1 MGTFTRLSTGE
12 IIKPRS
18 TAATGQD
25 VGRPH
30 PSQPA
35 AVPPSPKGE
44 GFAPAGGTGAAAGEA
59 ARPSVG
65 GIANGAVDAA
75 LRSILSGGPAAST
88 DIWTRGS
95 QYSGVG
101 SSGLNEAR
109 EDRLRQL
116 EARRSELTAGLDLEG
131 AAALD
136 NEISSLRKQ
145 LGRTLPQQTIKTVS
159 GMLKAIP
166 AGLEGAAGSMA
177 NAWTSFYQG
186 GQGGRDAR
194 NRETLREYTAGL
206 DQSRRRLASM
216 LEDNARAPGT
226 WGEGDIRSQQNLVN
240 DWQRKYDAMSK
251 VIDEDIQQQATQES
265 YKAADTLSADSARRM
280 EEAKEGLLLP
290 GQVMVDATG
299 SFVQNV
305 ADMGVNTLMGTP
317 GSMGTFAMRAFGG
330 GAQQARQE
338 MEAMGTAGQEGAY
351 TKQTVYGLAS
361 MAKEIA
367 TEKIL
372 NLSAPFGAAYGKGS
386 IDDITQRAIDRAAS
400 RFARTAAGKRALE
413 RGLNFV
419 NSAASEGLEE
429 LIGDWIE
436 WQLPNIY
443 GGEIKSAKEVL
454 ENSVYDFMVG
464 AASGGLGD
472 VAFRGANRALDAA
485 AGNTARLL
493 EQAAQEAAQ
502 NGKTTNNTAAQILAD
517 EAARSVLE
525 AGAGLTI
532 TEDMTKS
539 QQRAAVKEAVGRL
552 STAPE
557 STQTEGRGI
566 TLPDIQERT
575 EARRAYDIGR
585 IQRASSTLGE
595 NGRKA
600 MTATYDGQT
609 DAGRYYGG
617 VAVYYQ
623 AGISGKDLNK
633 VSGDYSGVLTP
644 AQQFAAYAS
653 GQNDAAASLERE
665 KQAARFAPMAGEE
678 SGLVYDDFVREAVE
692 SGRTLTDANWES
704 ITDTNGETRAYLSA
718 GTAERINTLARDLG
732 VRVRFVDVVDR
743 NTNANAQIDGSEILV
758 ERNNENPVMAIVGH
772 ELTHRMQQLAPE
784 AYREFR
790 DLVMQDQKF
799 EGEVQKKIDNA
810 AKWGVTLDTE
820 GAMDEIAADA
830 AGLLMDDGQVLDDFI
845 RRNQDNRTVLEK
857 LRDAFR
863 ALWQKLTG
871 KEKQK
876 AGEAEKKL
884 TAALEAAV
892 AQAEQNSKNAAQTE
906 DGGVRYSINEQFG
919 QEIQEWSEEGR
930 PEGERF
936 VLGSTGPVL
945 QGLGAIESDIYM
957 NGDKISTIL
966 KQHPEMTIREI
977 QRIPDILEDP
987 VLVLKSR
994 NVGGSARN
1002 SRMVMFGS
1010 VKAQDGRPVMCVLD
1024 LRPMERGFL
1033 LDDMQKVTSAYT
1045 KDTNPVGFITN
1056 SDVLY
1061 ADKKR
1066 TAHLLS
1072 VIGFQMPISCNQS
1085 GYIGSIVYEHGN
1097 VNLTGKNFSD
1107 VVKMGGKPRYSMK
1120 EYTDAEKQ
1128 DHAKAALAHFGRTFS
1143 WNETGYLTQ
1152 DGKKIDF
1159 SGKHDG
1165 GPGGYRTVDHRDISE
1180 ALGLDYGGDDYSGS
1194 MVQFMS
1200 EGNIRISPESGGINM
1215 SVAPTKAQEQA
1226 LDDFISR
1233 ERGEVMLDI
1242 DAPGGD
1248 TVVSVEYPRGTR
1260 ASKVLSDIRQYF
1272 KDGTVPQISELAQFR
1287 YSLKEGTISKS
1298 YEALLRENAAL
1309 RERVDYWK
1317 GQTRRTDRV
1326 TTDKKAVEK
1335 AARDLIRRYGAEVE
1349 LEDIRGGMQSLFDYI
1364 SSGSD
1369 GKNELTYTE
1378 ARRRAESIARTLVEN
1393 AVAVDDGL
1401 YQDHRDLRKHLRNT
1415 KLNISESDSR
1425 DIPGFNEFRKR
1436 NFGRLNIGK
1445 GRTNIDQAYREL
1457 AELWPGLFNEQEYSH
1472 PADQLYHIAE
1482 VLDAVSAVET
1492 YNPFSG
1498 DLRNAV
1504 AGAANEIMELFFD
1517 PPQTRATFADRQAQ
1531 KQDKLRAQNRKLVQQ
1546 AIERER
1552 AVRDRQIKRLQDH
1565 YARVQRD
1572 RAERQADSAAR
1583 TRLLNIARRLQNK
1596 KLPAVNRAL
1605 LDQYIGDL
1613 NTAAKSMTG
1622 RTLERLSE
1630 LRDWY
1635 EEQKENDPDFIADP
1649 SVEKELKQLSKRQ
1662 IGDMTADEVA
1672 GLTRVLLNIENELR
1686 NKKRL
1691 IDSEDRRDIYLQGV
1705 QTIND
1710 IENSGGNREDG
1721 VMGAIDRYIV
1731 TETLSPLR
1739 QIKRMAGYVKSDP
1752 LIKLTNALADGQRES
1767 LAYQMEAEK
1776 PFRKWAEDK
1785 KFSRDFS
1792 GGRARTITIAGL
1804 VSGKGMTSVE
1814 ITPAMRASLYLH
1826 SLNDQNLRHI
1836 RDGGITIPEMK
1847 LYKKGKLA
1855 AAYARGMTIK
1865 LTPSQ
1870 VRSIT
1875 SAMTMEEKAFA
1886 RAVHAYFNGQSR
1898 DRVNQVSEKLKGYS
1912 IARVEH
1918 YFPINTDS
1926 SFTRA
1931 DFEALKFDGTLEGMG
1946 FLKERQDKAANPILL
1961 RDANL
1966 VLEQSIAQHSRYVGL
1981 AIPVRN
1987 FNKVWGVT
1995 KSSFNDDGSRNSYES
2010 SVQKAVKKAWGESGY
2025 QYVEKMMADLQG
2037 SGKQKNVWTKALNKI
2052 RSNYAGAVL
2061 TLNASVAMKQA
2072 ASYPT
2077 AAAVLGWG
2085 PLARAMTDMGKVDL
2099 DLIAKYT
2106 PLQWYRSK
2114 GFSTRELGDLRQA
2127 GGPIAKVMNSL
2138 PPALNWVQGAD
2149 LLTTRKLWK
2158 ASEYYVRAN
2167 NRELSV
2173 GTDGYYRAVAEVY
2186 NRVIEE
2192 TQPNYTTMQR
2202 PQLLRSDDSLM
2213 GNLAMFKTQPFQNFN
2228 ILYDAVGEYMAAKK
2242 NGVDIRTARQNL
2254 GNAVTSQLA
2263 QLAVFAGMTMAWAMF
2278 RGRREKY
2285 EDEEGEMSLQ
2295 SVASAL
2301 GKDMIGGQLSTVPFA
2316 QEIFDAGD
2324 LFVTALQKGLGKDVT
2339 GKSSSYYGLEATVIS
2354 AIGDVSSGLQ
2364 GLANLTGKMFKAVED
2379 GEEIKASSI
2388 WPTIDSSI
2396 DKISKAAGVPYEN
2409 VANLFH
2415 AGYRH
2420 ACIAA
2425 LGKYQGE
2432 YAALK
2437 LTADPEKKASSY
2449 YDLLY
2454 KAMERAPE
2462 QYDAIYRD
2470 MAAGGNFPED
2480 KIKSAMEKRMKAAQG
2495 VERVEDLEQ
2504 RYLSPEQERAYSGI
2518 RRSVAG
2524 TSIWSTATAEQRSA
2538 AEDDIYNI
2546 IAGNSSGEKLREK
2559 IDGGAAFGID
2569 EADYILYRLALHMVD
2584 QPTES
2589 GKLGT
2594 YTNEEVE
2601 AAINMLSGLSDKA
2614 RGYLWE
2620 AQGKSEKSNPYS

>member
-617 VAVYYQ
+617 FAVYYQ

-1010 VKAQDGRPVMCVLD
+1010 VKAQDGL
-1024 LRPMERGFL
+1024 
-1033 LDDMQKVTSAYT
+1033 
-1045 KDTNPVGFITN
+1045 
-1056 SDVLY
+1056 
-1061 ADKKR
+1061 
-1066 TAHLLS
+1066 
-1072 VIGFQMPISCNQS
+1072 
-1085 GYIGSIVYEHGN
+1085 
-1097 VNLTGKNFSD
+1097 
-1107 VVKMGGKPRYSMK
+1107 
-1120 EYTDAEKQ
+1120 
-1128 DHAKAALAHFGRTFS
+1128 
-1143 WNETGYLTQ
+1143 
-1152 DGKKIDF
+1152 
-1159 SGKHDG
+1159 
-1165 GPGGYRTVDHRDISE
+1165 
-1180 ALGLDYGGDDYSGS
+1180 
-1194 MVQFMS
+1194 
-1200 EGNIRISPESGGINM
+1200 
-1215 SVAPTKAQEQA
+1215 
-1226 LDDFISR
+1226 
-1233 ERGEVMLDI
+1233 
-1242 DAPGGD
+1242 
-1248 TVVSVEYPRGTR
+1248 
-1260 ASKVLSDIRQYF
+1260 
-1272 KDGTVPQISELAQFR
+1272 
-1287 YSLKEGTISKS
+1287 
-1298 YEALLRENAAL
+1298 
-1309 RERVDYWK
+1309 
-1317 GQTRRTDRV
+1317 
-1326 TTDKKAVEK
+1326 
-1335 AARDLIRRYGAEVE
+1335 
-1349 LEDIRGGMQSLFDYI
+1349 
-1364 SSGSD
+1364 
-1369 GKNELTYTE
+1369 
-1378 ARRRAESIARTLVEN
+1378 
-1393 AVAVDDGL
+1393 
-1401 YQDHRDLRKHLRNT
+1401 
-1415 KLNISESDSR
+1415 
-1425 DIPGFNEFRKR
+1425 
-1436 NFGRLNIGK
+1436 
-1445 GRTNIDQAYREL
+1445 
-1457 AELWPGLFNEQEYSH
+1457 
-1472 PADQLYHIAE
+1472 
-1482 VLDAVSAVET
+1482 
-1492 YNPFSG
+1492 
-1498 DLRNAV
+1498 
-1504 AGAANEIMELFFD
+1504 
-1517 PPQTRATFADRQAQ
+1517 
-1531 KQDKLRAQNRKLVQQ
+1531 
-1546 AIERER
+1546 
-1552 AVRDRQIKRLQDH
+1552 
-1565 YARVQRD
+1565 
-1572 RAERQADSAAR
+1572 
-1583 TRLLNIARRLQNK
+1583 
-1596 KLPAVNRAL
+1596 
-1605 LDQYIGDL
+1605 
-1613 NTAAKSMTG
+1613 
-1622 RTLERLSE
+1622 
-1630 LRDWY
+1630 
-1635 EEQKENDPDFIADP
+1635 
-1649 SVEKELKQLSKRQ
+1649 
-1662 IGDMTADEVA
+1662 
-1672 GLTRVLLNIENELR
+1672 
-1686 NKKRL
+1686 
-1691 IDSEDRRDIYLQGV
+1691 
-1705 QTIND
+1705 
-1710 IENSGGNREDG
+1710 
-1721 VMGAIDRYIV
+1721 
-1731 TETLSPLR
+1731 
-1739 QIKRMAGYVKSDP
+1739 
-1752 LIKLTNALADGQRES
+1752 
-1767 LAYQMEAEK
+1767 
-1776 PFRKWAEDK
+1776 
-1785 KFSRDFS
+1785 
-1792 GGRARTITIAGL
+1792 
-1804 VSGKGMTSVE
+1804 
-1814 ITPAMRASLYLH
+1814 
-1826 SLNDQNLRHI
+1826 
-1836 RDGGITIPEMK
+1836 
-1847 LYKKGKLA
+1847 
-1855 AAYARGMTIK
+1855 
-1865 LTPSQ
+1865 
-1870 VRSIT
+1870 
-1875 SAMTMEEKAFA
+1875 
-1886 RAVHAYFNGQSR
+1886 
-1898 DRVNQVSEKLKGYS
+1898 
-1912 IARVEH
+1912 
-1918 YFPINTDS
+1918 
-1926 SFTRA
+1926 
-1931 DFEALKFDGTLEGMG
+1931 
-1946 FLKERQDKAANPILL
+1946 
-1961 RDANL
+1961 
-1966 VLEQSIAQHSRYVGL
+1966 
-1981 AIPVRN
+1981 
-1987 FNKVWGVT
+1987 
-1995 KSSFNDDGSRNSYES
+1995 
-2010 SVQKAVKKAWGESGY
+2010 
-2025 QYVEKMMADLQG
+2025 
-2037 SGKQKNVWTKALNKI
+2037 
-2052 RSNYAGAVL
+2052 
-2061 TLNASVAMKQA
+2061 
-2072 ASYPT
+2072 
-2077 AAAVLGWG
+2077 
-2085 PLARAMTDMGKVDL
+2085 
-2099 DLIAKYT
+2099 
-2106 PLQWYRSK
+2106 
-2114 GFSTRELGDLRQA
+2114 
-2127 GGPIAKVMNSL
+2127 
-2138 PPALNWVQGAD
+2138 
-2149 LLTTRKLWK
+2149 
-2158 ASEYYVRAN
+2158 
-2167 NRELSV
+2167 
-2173 GTDGYYRAVAEVY
+2173 
-2186 NRVIEE
+2186 
-2192 TQPNYTTMQR
+2192 
-2202 PQLLRSDDSLM
+2202 
-2213 GNLAMFKTQPFQNFN
+2213 
-2228 ILYDAVGEYMAAKK
+2228 
-2242 NGVDIRTARQNL
+2242 
-2254 GNAVTSQLA
+2254 
-2263 QLAVFAGMTMAWAMF
+2263 
-2278 RGRREKY
+2278 
-2285 EDEEGEMSLQ
+2285 
-2295 SVASAL
+2295 
-2301 GKDMIGGQLSTVPFA
+2301 
-2316 QEIFDAGD
+2316 
-2324 LFVTALQKGLGKDVT
+2324 
-2339 GKSSSYYGLEATVIS
+2339 
-2354 AIGDVSSGLQ
+2354 
-2364 GLANLTGKMFKAVED
+2364 
-2379 GEEIKASSI
+2379 
-2388 WPTIDSSI
+2388 
-2396 DKISKAAGVPYEN
+2396 
-2409 VANLFH
+2409 
-2415 AGYRH
+2415 
-2420 ACIAA
+2420 
-2425 LGKYQGE
+2425 
-2432 YAALK
+2432 
-2437 LTADPEKKASSY
+2437 
-2449 YDLLY
+2449 
-2454 KAMERAPE
+2454 
-2462 QYDAIYRD
+2462 
-2470 MAAGGNFPED
+2470 
-2480 KIKSAMEKRMKAAQG
+2480 
-2495 VERVEDLEQ
+2495 
-2504 RYLSPEQERAYSGI
+2504 
-2518 RRSVAG
+2518 
-2524 TSIWSTATAEQRSA
+2524 
-2538 AEDDIYNI
+2538 
-2546 IAGNSSGEKLREK
+2546 
-2559 IDGGAAFGID
+2559 
-2569 EADYILYRLALHMVD
+2569 
-2584 QPTES
+2584 
-2589 GKLGT
+2589 
-2594 YTNEEVE
+2594 
-2601 AAINMLSGLSDKA
+2601 
-2614 RGYLWE
+2614 
-2620 AQGKSEKSNPYS
+2620 

>member
-95 QYSGVG
+95 RYSGVG

-372 NLSAPFGAAYGKGS
+372 NLSAPFGAAYGKGV
-386 IDDITQRAIDRAAS
+386 IADITQRAIDRAAS

-443 GGEIKSAKEVL
+443 GREIKSAKEVL

-617 VAVYYQ
+617 FAVYYQ

-790 DLVMQDQKF
+790 DLVMRDQKF

-871 KEKQK
+871 KEKRQ
-876 AGEAEKKL
+876 AAEAEKKL
-884 TAALEAAV
+884 TAALEAAA

-906 DGGVRYSINEQFG
+906 DGEVRYSIKYDQNNT
-919 QEIQEWSEEGR
+919 
-930 PEGERF
+930 PY
-936 VLGSTGPVL
+936 V
-945 QGLGAIESDIYM
+945 AIETDILAGVPRSEWVRTVKD
-957 NGDKISTIL
+957 NLREKFPDGVTVGNNVVNINAQSRR
-966 KQHPEMTIREI
+966 EMTFSNYMHRLFKTEP
-977 QRIPDILEDP
+977 Q
-987 VLVLKSR
+987 
-994 NVGGSARN
+994 
-1002 SRMVMFGS
+1002 M
-1010 VKAQDGRPVMCVLD
+1010 
-1024 LRPMERGFL
+1024 
-1033 LDDMQKVTSAYT
+1033 
-1045 KDTNPVGFITN
+1045 
-1056 SDVLY
+1056 Y
-1061 ADKKR
+1061 ADKLRATDNADEILRATRNWVNEALLHPRADAIIDFARGEVLLRIGSNDYNAQVIVGNRGKGGLLLYDIINLSPTTIQEGIKR
-1066 TAHLLS
+1066 TGADRFITKAKNKPGDSQPASADVTLPQDGKD
-1072 VIGFQMPISCNQS
+1072 VKPS
-1085 GYIGSIVYEHGN
+1085 G
-1097 VNLTGKNFSD
+1097 
-1107 VVKMGGKPRYSMK
+1107 GGVRYSMK

-1215 SVAPTKAQEQA
+1215 AVAPTKAQEQA

-1233 ERGEVMLDI
+1233 EQGEVMLDI

-1248 TVVSVEYPRGTR
+1248 TVVSVEYPHGTR

-1445 GRTNIDQAYREL
+1445 GRTNIDQAYQEL

-1517 PPQTRATFADRQAQ
+1517 LPQTRATFADRQAQ

-1752 LIKLTNALADGQRES
+1752 LIKLTNALAGGQREG

-1776 PFRKWAEDK
+1776 PFRKWAENK
-1785 KFSRDFS
+1785 KFSREFS
-1792 GGRARTITIAGL
+1792 GAQARTITIAGL

-2242 NGVDIRTARQNL
+2242 NGVDIRTARRNL

-2285 EDEEGEMSLQ
+2285 EDEDGEMSLQ

>member
-1 MGTFTRLSTGE
+1 
-12 IIKPRS
+12 
-18 TAATGQD
+18 
-25 VGRPH
+25 
-30 PSQPA
+30 
-35 AVPPSPKGE
+35 
-44 GFAPAGGTGAAAGEA
+44 
-59 ARPSVG
+59 
-65 GIANGAVDAA
+65 
-75 LRSILSGGPAAST
+75 
-88 DIWTRGS
+88 
-95 QYSGVG
+95 
-101 SSGLNEAR
+101 
-109 EDRLRQL
+109 
-116 EARRSELTAGLDLEG
+116 
-131 AAALD
+131 
-136 NEISSLRKQ
+136 
-145 LGRTLPQQTIKTVS
+145 
-159 GMLKAIP
+159 
-166 AGLEGAAGSMA
+166 
-177 NAWTSFYQG
+177 
-186 GQGGRDAR
+186 
-194 NRETLREYTAGL
+194 
-206 DQSRRRLASM
+206 
-216 LEDNARAPGT
+216 
-226 WGEGDIRSQQNLVN
+226 
-240 DWQRKYDAMSK
+240 
-251 VIDEDIQQQATQES
+251 
-265 YKAADTLSADSARRM
+265 
-280 EEAKEGLLLP
+280 
-290 GQVMVDATG
+290 
-299 SFVQNV
+299 
-305 ADMGVNTLMGTP
+305 
-317 GSMGTFAMRAFGG
+317 
-330 GAQQARQE
+330 
-338 MEAMGTAGQEGAY
+338 
-351 TKQTVYGLAS
+351 
-361 MAKEIA
+361 
-367 TEKIL
+367 
-372 NLSAPFGAAYGKGS
+372 
-386 IDDITQRAIDRAAS
+386 
-400 RFARTAAGKRALE
+400 
-413 RGLNFV
+413 
-419 NSAASEGLEE
+419 
-429 LIGDWIE
+429 
-436 WQLPNIY
+436 
-443 GGEIKSAKEVL
+443 
-454 ENSVYDFMVG
+454 
-464 AASGGLGD
+464 
-472 VAFRGANRALDAA
+472 
-485 AGNTARLL
+485 
-493 EQAAQEAAQ
+493 
-502 NGKTTNNTAAQILAD
+502 
-517 EAARSVLE
+517 
-525 AGAGLTI
+525 
-532 TEDMTKS
+532 
-539 QQRAAVKEAVGRL
+539 
-552 STAPE
+552 
-557 STQTEGRGI
+557 
-566 TLPDIQERT
+566 
-575 EARRAYDIGR
+575 
-585 IQRASSTLGE
+585 
-595 NGRKA
+595 
-600 MTATYDGQT
+600 
-609 DAGRYYGG
+609 
-617 VAVYYQ
+617 
-623 AGISGKDLNK
+623 
-633 VSGDYSGVLTP
+633 
-644 AQQFAAYAS
+644 
-653 GQNDAAASLERE
+653 
-665 KQAARFAPMAGEE
+665 
-678 SGLVYDDFVREAVE
+678 
-692 SGRTLTDANWES
+692 
-704 ITDTNGETRAYLSA
+704 
-718 GTAERINTLARDLG
+718 
-732 VRVRFVDVVDR
+732 
-743 NTNANAQIDGSEILV
+743 
-758 ERNNENPVMAIVGH
+758 
-772 ELTHRMQQLAPE
+772 
-784 AYREFR
+784 
-790 DLVMQDQKF
+790 
-799 EGEVQKKIDNA
+799 
-810 AKWGVTLDTE
+810 
-820 GAMDEIAADA
+820 
-830 AGLLMDDGQVLDDFI
+830 
-845 RRNQDNRTVLEK
+845 
-857 LRDAFR
+857 
-863 ALWQKLTG
+863 
-871 KEKQK
+871 
-876 AGEAEKKL
+876 
-884 TAALEAAV
+884 
-892 AQAEQNSKNAAQTE
+892 
-906 DGGVRYSINEQFG
+906 
-919 QEIQEWSEEGR
+919 
-930 PEGERF
+930 
-936 VLGSTGPVL
+936 
-945 QGLGAIESDIYM
+945 
-957 NGDKISTIL
+957 
-966 KQHPEMTIREI
+966 
-977 QRIPDILEDP
+977 
-987 VLVLKSR
+987 
-994 NVGGSARN
+994 
-1002 SRMVMFGS
+1002 
-1010 VKAQDGRPVMCVLD
+1010 
-1024 LRPMERGFL
+1024 
-1033 LDDMQKVTSAYT
+1033 
-1045 KDTNPVGFITN
+1045 
-1056 SDVLY
+1056 
-1061 ADKKR
+1061 
-1066 TAHLLS
+1066 
-1072 VIGFQMPISCNQS
+1072 
-1085 GYIGSIVYEHGN
+1085 
-1097 VNLTGKNFSD
+1097 
-1107 VVKMGGKPRYSMK
+1107 
-1120 EYTDAEKQ
+1120 
-1128 DHAKAALAHFGRTFS
+1128 
-1143 WNETGYLTQ
+1143 
-1152 DGKKIDF
+1152 
-1159 SGKHDG
+1159 
-1165 GPGGYRTVDHRDISE
+1165 
-1180 ALGLDYGGDDYSGS
+1180 
-1194 MVQFMS
+1194 
-1200 EGNIRISPESGGINM
+1200 
-1215 SVAPTKAQEQA
+1215 
-1226 LDDFISR
+1226 
-1233 ERGEVMLDI
+1233 MLDI

-1248 TVVSVEYPRGTR
+1248 TVVSVEYPHGTR

-1517 PPQTRATFADRQAQ
+1517 LPQTRATFADRQAQ

-1776 PFRKWAEDK
+1776 QFRKWAEDK

-2158 ASEYYVRAN
+2158 ASEY
-2167 NRELSV
+2167 
-2173 GTDGYYRAVAEVY
+2173 
-2186 NRVIEE
+2186 
-2192 TQPNYTTMQR
+2192 
-2202 PQLLRSDDSLM
+2202 
-2213 GNLAMFKTQPFQNFN
+2213 
-2228 ILYDAVGEYMAAKK
+2228 
-2242 NGVDIRTARQNL
+2242 
-2254 GNAVTSQLA
+2254 
-2263 QLAVFAGMTMAWAMF
+2263 
-2278 RGRREKY
+2278 
-2285 EDEEGEMSLQ
+2285 
-2295 SVASAL
+2295 
-2301 GKDMIGGQLSTVPFA
+2301 
-2316 QEIFDAGD
+2316 
-2324 LFVTALQKGLGKDVT
+2324 
-2339 GKSSSYYGLEATVIS
+2339 
-2354 AIGDVSSGLQ
+2354 
-2364 GLANLTGKMFKAVED
+2364 
-2379 GEEIKASSI
+2379 
-2388 WPTIDSSI
+2388 
-2396 DKISKAAGVPYEN
+2396 
-2409 VANLFH
+2409 
-2415 AGYRH
+2415 
-2420 ACIAA
+2420 
-2425 LGKYQGE
+2425 
-2432 YAALK
+2432 
-2437 LTADPEKKASSY
+2437 
-2449 YDLLY
+2449 
-2454 KAMERAPE
+2454 
-2462 QYDAIYRD
+2462 
-2470 MAAGGNFPED
+2470 
-2480 KIKSAMEKRMKAAQG
+2480 
-2495 VERVEDLEQ
+2495 
-2504 RYLSPEQERAYSGI
+2504 
-2518 RRSVAG
+2518 
-2524 TSIWSTATAEQRSA
+2524 
-2538 AEDDIYNI
+2538 
-2546 IAGNSSGEKLREK
+2546 
-2559 IDGGAAFGID
+2559 
-2569 EADYILYRLALHMVD
+2569 
-2584 QPTES
+2584 
-2589 GKLGT
+2589 
-2594 YTNEEVE
+2594 
-2601 AAINMLSGLSDKA
+2601 
-2614 RGYLWE
+2614 
-2620 AQGKSEKSNPYS
+2620 